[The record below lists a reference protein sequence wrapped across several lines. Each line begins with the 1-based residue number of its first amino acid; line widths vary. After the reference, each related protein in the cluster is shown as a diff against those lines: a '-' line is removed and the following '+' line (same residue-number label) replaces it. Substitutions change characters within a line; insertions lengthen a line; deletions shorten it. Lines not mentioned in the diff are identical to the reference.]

1 MGKFHP
7 FVCNFDSLHFV
18 NRLSPTLAF
27 INSKKSNQGHVGMGG
42 GIAMSVLFLSS
53 MSCAFVG
60 QAGMSADHG
69 N

>member
-1 MGKFHP
+1 MKNFIHLYAILNFYDLLSVYRRLWFHK
-7 FVCNFDSLHFV
+7 
-18 NRLSPTLAF
+18 
-27 INSKKSNQGHVGMGG
+27 SKKSNQGHVGMGG
-42 GIAMSVLFLSS
+42 GIAMPVLFLSS